1 MVPKPG
7 HLFPLL
13 FLLVAC
19 IGAIPPFI
27 IHLLLRPHVYLV
39 STASLRTRF
48 SHAKTAFFYFAWRF
62 VSPIMDRDDGPHKA
76 ALLAQA
82 YGTVLEIGAGV
93 GDNIKYLTRNRI
105 TRLVL
110 VEPNIHMH
118 AALRKKANA
127 ADFREDQGSLLL
139 LGCGAAAPQEAEL
152 TEAGFRPESVDCV
165 LTVHVLCSLPQPAST
180 IELYRRLL
188 RPGGLLIFYEH
199 VKSEDESTAAWQ
211 DVYTRYIWREAMDGC
226 ELDRPT
232 GAWIMNGAAAAETHE
247 GGALPAAFDKKRWT
261 KCDIGKPKGQNK
273 YTCLPHVQGIA
284 VKA

>member
-1 MVPKPG
+1 LFFEIALLKYHRTRRKGYVMVPKPG

-62 VSPIMDRDDGPHKA
+62 VSPIMDRDDGPHRT

-82 YGTVLEIGAGV
+82 CGTVLEIGAGV

-105 TRLVL
+105 TACPCRTQYT
-110 VEPNIHMH
+110 H
-118 AALRKKANA
+118 ARRAQEKANA

-152 TEAGFRPESVDCV
+152 TEAGFRPERRRV

-188 RPGGLLIFYEH
+188 RPGASYLL
-199 VKSEDESTAAWQ
+199 
-211 DVYTRYIWREAMDGC
+211 
-226 ELDRPT
+226 
-232 GAWIMNGAAAAETHE
+232 
-247 GGALPAAFDKKRWT
+247 
-261 KCDIGKPKGQNK
+261 
-273 YTCLPHVQGIA
+273 
-284 VKA
+284 